1 MGRDSQLIPAGRLP
15 GLVTVFGLLAGQG
28 LRYNLCRGFLRPR
41 WTTAAAKFRSKNGK
55 AFVSIPVAI
64 QRCLG
69 GMMSDY
75 RTEKDSLGEMKVP
88 ANAYY
93 GAQTAR
99 AVENFPISGL
109 RFPRRFIYALGVIK
123 RACAKTNIEMGVV
136 DERIGKAIIDAATEV
151 VEGKLDGEFVL
162 DIFQTGSGTSSNM
175 NANEVIANRAAEI
188 LGEERGAKGVHPND
202 HVNAQQS
209 SNDVIPTAIHVSA
222 ATAIEEELIPA
233 LEHLHKVLAAKAKEF
248 DSILKS
254 GRTHLM
260 DATPVRLGQEF
271 AGYANQLKRSGERA
285 THARDALVDLALG
298 GTATGTGINRTPD
311 FAGKAI
317 AVIAKD
323 TGLPFREADDH
334 FEAQGARD
342 GCVEASGELKT
353 IACSLMKVA
362 NDIRLMSSGPRTGL
376 AEIALPSIQPGSSIM
391 PGKVNPVLCEAVT
404 MAAAQVVGNDAT
416 INICGMNGHLELN
429 VMMPVMSYDLLES
442 IHILSTVSRTFA
454 DRCVAGIEANEERC
468 RETLERNLAICTALA
483 PKIGYDKAAEIS
495 KKAFAND
502 KTVREMALE
511 MGVLSSEELD
521 RELDFRKMTEP
532 GDL

>member
-1 MGRDSQLIPAGRLP
+1 
-15 GLVTVFGLLAGQG
+15 
-28 LRYNLCRGFLRPR
+28 
-41 WTTAAAKFRSKNGK
+41 
-55 AFVSIPVAI
+55 
-64 QRCLG
+64 
-69 GMMSDY
+69 MSEF

-123 RACAKTNIEMGVV
+123 GACARTNIDQGVV
-136 DERIGKAIIDAATEV
+136 DRKIGEAIIEAAREV
-151 VEGKLDGEFVL
+151 AEGKLDGEFVL

-188 LGEERGAKGVHPND
+188 LGLERGSKGVHPND

-222 ATAIEEELIPA
+222 AVAIDQELIPA
-233 LEHLHKVLAAKAKEF
+233 LEHLAKALRVKAREF
-248 DSILKS
+248 DDILKS

-271 AGYANQLKRSGERA
+271 GGYANQLERSVERA
-285 THARDALVDLALG
+285 KRAREAVLDLALG
-298 GTATGTGINRTPD
+298 GTATGTGINRTPK
-311 FAGKAI
+311 FPSKAI
-317 AVIAKD
+317 GYIAKE
-323 TGLPFREADDH
+323 TGLKFREADDH
-334 FEAQGARD
+334 FEAQGGRD

-376 AEIALPSIQPGSSIM
+376 AEITLPSIQPGSSIM

-404 MAAAQVVGNDAT
+404 MAAAQVIGNDMT
-416 INICGMNGHLELN
+416 IGICGMNGHLELN

-454 DRCVAGIEANEERC
+454 DRCVAGITANEERC

-495 KKAFAND
+495 KKAFASGS
-502 KTVREMALE
+502 TVREVALE
-511 MGVLSSEELD
+511 MGVLSAEELD
-521 RELDFRKMTEP
+521 KELDFRKMTEP